1 MANEVHLTIK
11 VDDAGSLNVVA
22 KQAKAA
28 AAATDEVGAAT
39 NRTTKARGNYHKGE
53 KGVAGAT
60 ANSTKAFSKMNSSMT
75 GSSGL
80 VAAYA
85 SLAANVFA
93 LTAVFGTLRRAAQV
107 EQLTVGM
114 VELGR
119 SSGLAMQ
126 SLSRG
131 LREAT
136 GNAISYADA
145 MRSVATVTSAGL
157 DPTTINRFGEA
168 AKNISIVL
176 GRDVS
181 DSFDRLSRGV
191 TKLEP
196 ELLDELGLFIR
207 VDEASQK
214 FAQTVGKSASDLTNF
229 EKRLAFANETLDQA
243 EQKFGSL
250 DESVSSNPYSILA
263 ASFADLSDTVLKFVN
278 KALDPLITVLSKSP
292 EALIGVIGL
301 LGGKVIG
308 GAVASLVRFE
318 GALEVSTKAQKNA
331 ANAAAKMIP
340 QLGITSKLMN
350 NYATSLQKGTASM
363 DGFKKAQEGAARS
376 IATNTRLLNA
386 GTISQEV
393 YNTRVSNTNATLATF
408 AIAQGAVALATAKGT
423 LALTLEALAMGEL
436 RLAAGFSALA
446 MYEFGVAVFTTA
458 GAMFKASTATGFFA
472 AALATL
478 KIVAGGTI
486 AVIATL
492 GAAIAIALP
501 IISLIVL
508 AATLGGD
515 AIEYFKRKMR
525 SEEENALIDRLEE
538 VTRTF
543 DELTTNIE
551 ETNLA
556 LEGNSTKITTVGD
569 RYMAL
574 FNILSTVRTE
584 YLRLAAVGGTLFTD
598 TQRIELLNKAFGTSI
613 VLQKALS
620 EELGYQVTNLND
632 VKGTDEERVSVAEK
646 VLELIFSQ
654 TSAIAGL
661 KEGTEGLTEES
672 KNFIA
677 SLQPKT
683 AVTGITA
690 QFSNLVLAIKET
702 KRTAANTEDAIN
714 TFYERL
720 SKEDRD
726 ILGISDIHDSAEEAR
741 TTLETLKSK
750 TADLQSA
757 YNNAVRAGV
766 PYDEQMK
773 LFNAYN
779 ANLKAIEETEKRVES
794 TSAAQREMKQTIFET
809 VEQRAKDFKTQERA
823 LIAAKQ
829 NQDALKT
836 ELETLKE
843 VGVISE
849 ENIRAQIEKRNELN
863 KAKIAEG
870 NAELNVL
877 QTIANQQA
885 QGSQLRLALE
895 ARIREITAEN
905 NLLNEKI
912 TDEKETAVEVQQTL
926 LDRLQAQQ
934 KFEKAI
940 LSFQEK
946 QLKNRE
952 SIRKAQNDIART
964 MLEIN
969 AADQGR
975 SVTSSEEAALAESQ
989 LAASIQAEADK
1000 LALKLKGIDLEYDL
1014 LEAQFKLL
1022 KSEIALAQKKG
1033 TIDATSASEL
1043 TQNVDNIIASMDS
1056 ARQLAKQAAGTETA
1070 AAVIALVADSQ
1081 IKSAQAAR
1089 EEIEKTDEL
1098 NEKRIKH
1105 LQAAGREQ
1113 AALRAQNAILIEK
1126 EGRLRTDLENET
1138 DPIAKLDLQIKL
1150 EENLAQQIQNRIA
1163 LREKEVETISR
1174 LQGGFAGGLAE
1185 LTAGFQ
1191 NQSEEGGVFADP
1203 EAKLSEKIGAIR
1215 EASAAAME
1223 QFKQFGPE
1231 GELVAAVAGAA
1242 FNISESWASAGET
1255 IAASVGKAGEGA
1267 AKTAAVLSAVGATLS
1282 GINEIMNAQS
1292 NARIAQIDKEIAAE
1306 KKRDGKSAASVAK
1319 ITALE
1324 KKKEKEKRKA
1334 FEMNKKMQMAQ
1345 VAIAVASSI
1354 ASNVAAASAAAAA
1367 SGPAA
1372 PAVFAGTL
1380 GMLNAV
1386 TLALGAA
1393 QIALIASTS
1402 YQGGGSIGGAAGG
1415 ATSVSVGD
1423 RKSSVD
1429 MAKSQ
1434 GGAGE
1439 LAYFRGGQG
1448 QGGPESFTPAFAGYK
1463 NRAEGGNTA
1472 FMVGEQGPE
1481 LFVPERPGTIVPN
1494 DDVQPQAAPINAS
1507 INISAIDA
1515 AGVEDVLMNQRG
1527 NIISMIR
1534 DAANSQGNTFL
1545 EEINVAE
1552 L

>member
-1 MANEVHLTIK
+1 VANEVHLTIK

-39 NRTTKARGNYHKGE
+39 NRTSKARGNYHKGE

-60 ANSTKAFSKMNSSMT
+60 ANSTKAFSKMNATMS

-107 EQLTVGM
+107 EQLTIGM

-131 LREAT
+131 LSEAT

-250 DESVSSNPYSILA
+250 DASVSSNPYSVLA

-278 KALDPLITVLSKSP
+278 KALEPLVTILSKSP

-331 ANAAAKMIP
+331 ANAAAKMGP
-340 QLGITSKLMN
+340 ELGITSKLMN
-350 NYATSLQKGTASM
+350 NYATSLQKGTATM
-363 DGFKKAQEGAARS
+363 DGFKKANEGAARS

-386 GTISQEV
+386 GSISQEV
-393 YNTRVSNTNATLATF
+393 YNTRVKNTNATLAVF

-423 LALTLEALAMGEL
+423 LALVLESLAMGEL
-436 RLAAGFSALA
+436 ALAAGFTRIALA
-446 MYEFGVAVFTTA
+446 EFGTAIFTTA
-458 GAMFKASTATGFFA
+458 GAIFKASTATGFFS

-478 KIVAGGTI
+478 RVVAGSTI
-486 AVIATL
+486 AIIGAL

-501 IISLIVL
+501 LISLLVL
-508 AATLGGD
+508 AVTIGGD
-515 AIEYFKRKMR
+515 VIDYFKRAMR
-525 SEEENALIDRLEE
+525 SDEENALIDRLEE
-538 VTRTF
+538 TSRTF
-543 DELTTNIE
+543 DELTVNIE

-556 LEGNSTKITTVGD
+556 LAGNSTKIKTVGD
-569 RYMAL
+569 RYVAL
-574 FNILSTVRTE
+574 FNILSTARAE
-584 YLRLAAVGGTLFTD
+584 YQKIIAVAGATFTD
-598 TQRIELLNKAFGTSI
+598 TQRVELLNKVFSKSV
-613 VLQKALS
+613 VLQQALTA
-620 EELGYQVTNLND
+620 ELGYQVKGLDD
-632 VKGTDEERVSVAEK
+632 VRGTDAQRVAVAEK
-646 VLELIFSQ
+646 ILEIIYGQ

-661 KEGTEGLTEES
+661 KDATEGLTEES

-677 SLQPKT
+677 SLRPKT
-683 AVTGITA
+683 MVDGITA
-690 QFSNLVLAIKET
+690 QFRNLVLAIEET
-702 KRTAANTEDAIN
+702 ERQGNVTADAIE

-726 ILGISDIHDSAEEAR
+726 ILGISKIQKDAEEAER
-741 TTLETLKSK
+741 KLVNIK
-750 TADLQSA
+750 Q
-757 YNNAVRAGV
+757 AVAV
-766 PYDEQMK
+766 LAAEYAK
-773 LFNAYN
+773 LAV
-779 ANLKAIEETEKRVES
+779 TS
-794 TSAAQREMKQTIFET
+794 PGSAATEFARQNYETAVAGLKEQQAETTRLQEIQRNTKTGIFEI
-809 VEQRAKDFKTQERA
+809 VKARAKEFETQQNS

-829 NQDALKT
+829 DQNATKAQI
-836 ELETLKE
+836 ETLKE
-843 VGVISE
+843 AGTISE
-849 ENIRAQIEKRNELN
+849 DNIRSQIELRNQLN
-863 KAKIAEG
+863 NQKIAEG
-870 NAELNVL
+870 NAEIAVL
-877 QTIANQQA
+877 QTIAEQQA
-885 QGSQLRLALE
+885 VGSQLRLSLE
-895 ARIREITAEN
+895 ARIREITEEN
-905 NLLNEKI
+905 ALLNEKI
-912 TDEKETAVEVQQTL
+912 TDDKETAVEVQQTL
-926 LDRLQAQQ
+926 LERLQTQQ

-952 SIRKAQNDIART
+952 SVRKAQNDIVRT
-964 MLEIN
+964 MLEVN
-969 AADQGR
+969 AAEQGR
-975 SVTSSEEAALAESQ
+975 SVTSSEEAALAQSQ
-989 LAASIQAEADK
+989 LEAGIMAEAEK
-1000 LALKLKGIDLEYDL
+1000 LELKVKGIDLEYDL

-1022 KSEIALAQKKG
+1022 KAEIALAQKKG

-1056 ARQLAKQAAGTETA
+1056 ARELAKQAAGAETA
-1070 AAVIALVADSQ
+1070 AAIVALVADTQ
-1081 IKSAQAAR
+1081 IKSAEAAR

-1150 EENLAQQIQNRIA
+1150 EENLASQIQNRIA

-1242 FNISESWASAGET
+1242 FNITESWAGAGET

-1319 ITALE
+1319 ISALE

-1372 PAVFAGTL
+1372 PAVFSGVL
-1380 GMLNAV
+1380 GMLNGI

-1402 YQGGGSIGGAAGG
+1402 YQGGGSVGGSAGG
-1415 ATSVSVGD
+1415 ATSVSVGE

-1434 GGAGE
+1434 GAAGE

-1448 QGGPESFTPAFAGYK
+1448 QGGPENFTPAFAGYK

-1494 DDVQPQAAPINAS
+1494 DDVQPQATPINAN
-1507 INISAIDA
+1507 INISAVDA

-1534 DAANSQGNTFL
+1534 EAANAQGNTFL
-1545 EEINVAE
+1545 EDINVAE